1 MLSPLQGAVLAWGD
15 DPVAI
20 LFVRGKGP
28 ISRGKGAREMEHPA
42 VSGLVIYAVPDGT
55 RFLFRRL
62 PSPLRPGLRYA
73 AAAAAVAWRTRRYLL
88 QASLECLVSSRLAME
103 YPEPSRDGNSVG
115 EHALG

>member
-1 MLSPLQGAVLAWGD
+1 MLSLLQGAVLALGN

-42 VSGLVIYAVPDGT
+42 VSGLVIYAPDGT
-55 RFLFRRL
+55 RFPFRRL

-73 AAAAAVAWRTRRYLL
+73 AAAAAAEWRTRRYLL
-88 QASLECLVSSRLAME
+88 QASLECLVSRRLAM
-103 YPEPSRDGNSVG
+103 
-115 EHALG
+115 

>member
-1 MLSPLQGAVLAWGD
+1 
-15 DPVAI
+15 
-20 LFVRGKGP
+20 
-28 ISRGKGAREMEHPA
+28 MEHPA

-103 YPEPSRDGNSVG
+103 YLMETVSGSMQLVRLP
-115 EHALG
+115 LFC